1 MSAKKRTTWA
11 EYKQKHKEKFESPEA
26 RQAYDDDERS
36 YELAIKVRKIREV
49 AGLTQT
55 ELAYRM
61 GSTQPAIA
69 RIEGGGGNPNFD
81 TLARIAEAL
90 GAELKVSFKMKR
102 AS

>member
-61 GSTQPAIA
+61 GS
-69 RIEGGGGNPNFD
+69 GGNPNFD